1 MLAYGGKGAGERPGA
16 GAEGCL
22 VVLLVLIFAGVV
34 IAAYA
39 ADRVWKA
46 RTQIRRLHKM
56 NDRLAAAAARAD
68 RQQEQL
74 VAREQA
80 SAELTAFIPAIGRP
94 PSSLPVPDGGTG
106 RPAPAAAAEQL
117 PSPKLS
123 AEPLRPD
130 ELADTLL

>member
-1 MLAYGGKGAGERPGA
+1 M
-16 GAEGCL
+16 
-22 VVLLVLIFAGVV
+22 VLLVLILAGVV
-34 IAAYA
+34 IAVYA

-56 NDRLAAAAARAD
+56 NDRLAAATARAD
-68 RQQEQL
+68 RQQVQL
-74 VAREQA
+74 AAREQA
-80 SAELTAFIPAIGRP
+80 SAELTAFIPAISRP
-94 PSSLPVPDGGTG
+94 PSSLPAVPG
-106 RPAPAAAAEQL
+106 RRKGRRAPSSAGEQL

>member
-1 MLAYGGKGAGERPGA
+1 MAPGGRAGAR
-16 GAEGCL
+16 AEGCL

-34 IAAYA
+34 VAAYA

-46 RTQIRRLHKM
+46 RTQIRRLRKM
-56 NDRLAAAAARAD
+56 NDRLAAASARAH
-68 RQQEQL
+68 RQHEQFA
-74 VAREQA
+74 AREQA
-80 SAELTAFIPAIGRP
+80 SAELPGVPASGQGRRE
-94 PSSLPVPDGGTG
+94 PSPEAGP
-106 RPAPAAAAEQL
+106 L

>member
-1 MLAYGGKGAGERPGA
+1 M
-16 GAEGCL
+16 
-22 VVLLVLIFAGVV
+22 VLLVLIFAGVV

-56 NDRLAAAAARAD
+56 NDRLSAAAARAD
-68 RQQEQL
+68 RQHEQL
-74 VAREQA
+74 AAREQA
-80 SAELTAFIPAIGRP
+80 SAELTAFMPAINRP
-94 PSSLPVPDGGTG
+94 PSSLPAVPDRGKG
-106 RPAPAAAAEQL
+106 RRAPSSAAEQL
-117 PSPKLS
+117 PSPRLS

>member
-1 MLAYGGKGAGERPGA
+1 
-16 GAEGCL
+16 

-56 NDRLAAAAARAD
+56 NNRLGAATARAD

-80 SAELTAFIPAIGRP
+80 SAELTAFIPAINRPPGSLPGVPGGKSRRP
-94 PSSLPVPDGGTG
+94 PSS
-106 RPAPAAAAEQL
+106 AAEQL

-123 AEPLRPD
+123 AEPLHPD